1 MSHDPNQDPHAHD
14 SPNPST
20 TEPGTTESSTPA
32 AQQSSPA
39 ESAPPQADAPQAE
52 SSPTESPEDTAK
64 QSRLIG
70 SQREQSVPQ
79 ERPKQ
84 APVRPQKPESAKSE
98 SADEAEQAMADS
110 NTAEAE
116 AAKSINDPA
125 LTASNPDEHRLFVG
139 RDGKVEVPNIRERM
153 EDIEA
158 ELEAALGGMSLDDVV
173 SAENVAQGAQRLEA
187 DTRVNATII
196 RIHREDVF
204 FDLPGRNQ
212 GMASIRNFVALPNV
226 GDKMEVVVRK
236 FDPGEG
242 LYDLGIPGAS
252 VSVSDWDDIEE
263 GMVVDAVIDGV
274 NKGGLECAVGT
285 ARGFIPASQV
295 ATYHVEKL
303 DEFLGKKMQC
313 LVTEAKP
320 EKRNLVL
327 SARAV
332 MEKTKEDNRKNLMGT
347 LAVGQILDGTVTR
360 IQDFGAFVDVGGVD
374 GLVHVSQIGWQR
386 VQHPSDALSEGQA
399 VRVKVTKIDPET
411 HKIGLSI
418 RDTLENPWQKL
429 IGEYPV
435 GSVAHGTITK
445 IMEFGAFV
453 ELTPGVE
460 GLVHISE
467 VSHQRV
473 SRVESVAKVGQEVD
487 VKVLSIDQAKRRI
500 SLSMKALMSAPA
512 DGKGGK
518 KQAEEEDID
527 RELKVKKQPGQSLKG
542 GITNDQSEGAKFGLK
557 W

>member
-14 SPNPST
+14 SQNPST
-20 TEPGTTESSTPA
+20 PELSNTEPSTPA
-32 AQQSSPA
+32 EEQSGPA

-527 RELKVKKQPGQSLKG
+527 RELKVKKQPG
-542 GITNDQSEGAKFGLK
+542 
-557 W
+557 

>member
-14 SPNPST
+14 SPNQ
-20 TEPGTTESSTPA
+20 SSA
-32 AQQSSPA
+32 ASEQSSPA

-52 SSPTESPEDTAK
+52 ASPAESPEDAAK
-64 QSRLIG
+64 RSRLIG

-84 APVRPQKPESAKSE
+84 APVRPQKPETAKSE
-98 SADEAEQAMADS
+98 STDEAEQAMDNA
-110 NTAEAE
+110 TVAESE
-116 AAKSINDPA
+116 AAKSIQDPA

-158 ELEAALGGMSLDDVV
+158 ELEAALGGMSLDEVV
-173 SAENVAQGAQRLEA
+173 SSENVAQGAQRLEA

-212 GMASIRNFVALPNV
+212 GMASIRNFVAMPNV

-236 FDPGEG
+236 FDPAEG

-303 DEFLGKKMQC
+303 DEFLGKKLQC

-374 GLVHVSQIGWQR
+374 GLVHVSQIGWER
-386 VQHPSDALSEGQA
+386 VKHPSDALSEGQA

-411 HKIGLSI
+411 RKIGLSI

-435 GSVAHGTITK
+435 GSVVHGKITK

-500 SLSMKALMSAPA
+500 SLSMKALMAAPA
-512 DGKGGK
+512 EGKGGK